1 MEENEGQALSFLCN
15 SILLNFEDALK
26 FKWQLTYRA
35 HFLIRGDS
43 LLCVFRQLHSSPVGA
58 FGAFAEGST
67 VILPVCVH
75 LSALALPTGF
85 IAAHFSFCCV
95 LG

>member
-35 HFLIRGDS
+35 HFLIQPPA
-43 LLCVFRQLHSSPVGA
+43 CV
-58 FGAFAEGST
+58 
-67 VILPVCVH
+67 
-75 LSALALPTGF
+75 
-85 IAAHFSFCCV
+85 
-95 LG
+95 

>member
-35 HFLIRGDS
+35 HFLIQR
-43 LLCVFRQLHSSPVGA
+43 VFRQLQSSPVGV
-58 FGAFAEGST
+58 FRAFAETAMVVLHVHGS
-67 VILPVCVH
+67 
-75 LSALALPTGF
+75 LSTLMLPTGF
-85 IAAHFSFCCV
+85 
-95 LG
+95 